1 MRNDCGVG
9 EGGEVTIHY
18 DPMVSKLIVWGRD
31 REQAMIRLER
41 ALLEL
46 RMEGIETTVPLFR
59 ALLRDDDFRSGRL
72 DIAMLDRKLAAGEL
86 PPPDP
91 EEAEPPDLAL
101 IAAALAHHDRALQ
114 RAAGAVGEDSGDKP
128 RRAAWAVTG
137 RREAVGG
144 GPWS

>member
-1 MRNDCGVG
+1 
-9 EGGEVTIHY
+9 VTIHY

-31 REQAMIRLER
+31 REQAMTRLER

-59 ALLRDDDFRSGRL
+59 ALLRDDDFRAGRM

-86 PPPDP
+86 QPPDP

-114 RAAGAVGEDSGDKP
+114 RAAGTADASRGEGDDAGAAPKT
-128 RRAAWAVTG
+128 RRAAWAIAG

-144 GPWS
+144 GAWS